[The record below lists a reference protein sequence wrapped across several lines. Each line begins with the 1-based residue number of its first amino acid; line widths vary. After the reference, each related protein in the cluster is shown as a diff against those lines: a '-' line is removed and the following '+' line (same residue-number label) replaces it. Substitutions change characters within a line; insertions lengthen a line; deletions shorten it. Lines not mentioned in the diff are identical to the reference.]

1 MAVVV
6 EPPSPGAEGGV
17 SFCFCFEGRNVE
29 CACEAGSRLTLTT
42 QQLGGR
48 RSCFLRW
55 GRVGEHV
62 WGERKISR
70 SRSLLSSLFSLRF
83 REMFKLSVRWA
94 IENRSL
100 GIRQVVWDGDIN

>member
-1 MAVVV
+1 M
-6 EPPSPGAEGGV
+6 
-17 SFCFCFEGRNVE
+17 
-29 CACEAGSRLTLTT
+29 
-42 QQLGGR
+42 
-48 RSCFLRW
+48 
-55 GRVGEHV
+55 
-62 WGERKISR
+62 WGERKISG